1 MRRGWA
7 VLALSA
13 LSSSGCAWLLGQ
25 GEVPQP
31 AAPVRVAER
40 AQAAQAGPLKL
51 EVSFLGVGDR
61 IATATNL
68 VGRVARAVNPYGED
82 TFVFRL
88 TAANSGDEP
97 VVLLPQKATLA
108 YGEGTVEHARTLDDY
123 RKRWPAWAVTN
134 DQEGEDQAAAY
145 ANVLGSLLIERQV
158 PPGDSTEGRL
168 AFPAHPAKDALT
180 LRLPCAIGRKEL
192 VATLRWT
199 L

>member
-13 LSSSGCAWLLGQ
+13 LTSSGCAWLLGQ

-31 AAPVRVAER
+31 ASPVRVAEP
-40 AQAAQAGPLKL
+40 AQALHAGPLKL
-51 EVSFLGVGDR
+51 AVRFMGVGDR
-61 IATATNL
+61 IVTATNM
-68 VGRVARAVNPYGED
+68 VGRVARVVDPYGED

-88 TAANSGDEP
+88 TATNTGDEP

-108 YGEGTVEHARTLDDY
+108 YGEGTVVHARTLDDY
-123 RKRWPAWAVTN
+123 RRRWPAWAVTN

-158 PPGDSTEGRL
+158 PPGESTEGRL
-168 AFPAHPAKDALT
+168 AFPVHPAKGALT
-180 LRLPCAIGRKEL
+180 LSVPYALGRKEL
-192 VATLRWT
+192 SATLRWT